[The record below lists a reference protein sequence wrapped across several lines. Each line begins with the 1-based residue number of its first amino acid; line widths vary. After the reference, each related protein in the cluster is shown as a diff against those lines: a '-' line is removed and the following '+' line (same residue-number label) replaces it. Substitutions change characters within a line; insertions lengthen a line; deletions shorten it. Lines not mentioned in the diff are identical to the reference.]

1 MLPADLYLY
10 LFHKIYGVEVDIRAF
25 LTLALDEE
33 KCSAS
38 RPVRFTPE
46 VTAIGNLLVR
56 GWLGTRGG
64 PTIQL
69 SEIPL
74 ASPQHRHDTS

>member
-10 LFHKIYGVEVDIRAF
+10 LFHKIYGVEVDIRA
-25 LTLALDEE
+25 LALDEE
-33 KCSAS
+33 KLSAS

-46 VTAIGNLLVR
+46 VTAIGTLLVR

-64 PTIQL
+64 LTIQL
-69 SEIPL
+69 SEIPV
-74 ASPQHRHDTS
+74 ASAQHRHDTC